1 MDFSMAIVS
10 PTGTAPFLLF
20 FFFFFFISTTLCAR
34 PACLVGDSGRGTDGE
49 KITDAVKQ
57 WALVCP
63 PPPKMPGNENE
74 PLKKGKFV
82 ARQDWKEKE
91 KNVDDDI
98 FLRQKTGE
106 KNMGFSGWPAAAI
119 AD

>member
-1 MDFSMAIVS
+1 MDFFMAIVS

-57 WALVCP
+57 
-63 PPPKMPGNENE
+63 
-74 PLKKGKFV
+74 
-82 ARQDWKEKE
+82 
-91 KNVDDDI
+91 
-98 FLRQKTGE
+98 
-106 KNMGFSGWPAAAI
+106 
-119 AD
+119 

>member
-10 PTGTAPFLLF
+10 PTGTAPFLL

-57 WALVCP
+57 
-63 PPPKMPGNENE
+63 
-74 PLKKGKFV
+74 
-82 ARQDWKEKE
+82 
-91 KNVDDDI
+91 
-98 FLRQKTGE
+98 
-106 KNMGFSGWPAAAI
+106 
-119 AD
+119 